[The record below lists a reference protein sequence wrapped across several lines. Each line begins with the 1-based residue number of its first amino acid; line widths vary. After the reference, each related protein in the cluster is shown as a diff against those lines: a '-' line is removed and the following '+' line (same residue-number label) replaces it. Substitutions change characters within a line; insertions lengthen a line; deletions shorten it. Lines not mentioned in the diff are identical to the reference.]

1 MDTSEPK
8 KHIWDKN
15 NNWTEELDLLKEI
28 IAQTELVETTKWG
41 APVYVLNNKNVIG
54 IGGFKSYFG
63 IWFFNGVFLKDQNN
77 VLVNAQEGVT
87 KSQRQWR
94 FNSKEEVNEKE
105 VLAYIIEAIENEKAG
120 KVIKATTKEILI
132 SKELQLELESDN
144 SLAEAFQKFSLAK
157 QREFHEYIEE
167 AKREATKLAR
177 IEKNKPLILEKKG
190 LNDKYK

>member
-63 IWFFNGVFLKDQNN
+63 IWFFNGVFLKDKNN

-132 SKELQLELESDN
+132 SKELQLELDTDK

-177 IEKNKPLILEKKG
+177 IEKIKPMILENKG

>member
-1 MDTSEPK
+1 METSEPK

-63 IWFFNGVFLKDQNN
+63 IWFFNGVFLKDKDN

-87 KSQRQWR
+87 KSLRQWR
-94 FNSKEEVNEKE
+94 FNALEEVNKKE

-144 SLAEAFQKFSLAK
+144 SLAEAFQKFLLAK

-177 IEKNKPLILEKKG
+177 IEKIKPLILENKG

>member
-63 IWFFNGVFLKDQNN
+63 IWFFNGVFLKDKNN

-105 VLAYIIEAIENEKAG
+105 VLAYIIEAIENEKTG

-132 SKELQLELESDN
+132 SKELQLELDTDN

-177 IEKNKPLILEKKG
+177 IEKIKLLILENKG

>member
-1 MDTSEPK
+1 METSEPK

-15 NNWTEELDLLKEI
+15 NNWTEELNLLKEI

-63 IWFFNGVFLKDQNN
+63 IWFFNGVFLKDKDN

-87 KSQRQWR
+87 KSLRQWR
-94 FNSKEEVNEKE
+94 FNALEEVNEKE

-167 AKREATKLAR
+167 AKREATKRTR
-177 IEKNKPLILEKKG
+177 IEKIKPMILAKKS
-190 LNDKYK
+190 LNDQYK

>member
-63 IWFFNGVFLKDQNN
+63 IWFFNGVFLKDKDN

-87 KSQRQWR
+87 KSLRQWR
-94 FNSKEEVNEKE
+94 FNALEEVNKKE

-177 IEKNKPLILEKKG
+177 IEKIKPLILEKKG

>member
-1 MDTSEPK
+1 METSEPK

-15 NNWTEELDLLKEI
+15 NNWTEELNLLKEI

-63 IWFFNGVFLKDQNN
+63 IWFFNGVFLKDKDN

-87 KSQRQWR
+87 KSLRQWR
-94 FNSKEEVNEKE
+94 FNALEEVNKKE

-120 KVIKATTKEILI
+120 KVMKATAKTRLV
-132 SKELQLELESDN
+132 SNELQLELESDN
-144 SLAEAFQKFSLAK
+144 SLAEAFQNFSLAK

-177 IEKNKPLILEKKG
+177 IEKIKPMILAKKS
-190 LNDKYK
+190 LNDQYK

>member
-1 MDTSEPK
+1 METSEPK

-28 IAQTELVETTKWG
+28 IAQTELVETIKWG
-41 APVYVLNNKNVIG
+41 GPVYVLNGKNVIG

-63 IWFFNGVFLKDQNN
+63 IWFYNGVFLKDEKK

-87 KSQRQWR
+87 KSLRQWR
-94 FNSKEEVNEKE
+94 FNAIKEVNKKA

-120 KVIKATTKEILI
+120 KLIKPTIKKTVVSPQLQQ
-132 SKELQLELESDN
+132 ELDSNDI
-144 SLAEAFQKFSLAK
+144 LAEAFQKFSAAK

-167 AKREATKLAR
+167 AKREPTKVSR
-177 IEKNKPLILEKKG
+177 IEKIKTMIIDNIG